1 MKIIASLPLKAAY
14 KELGPKFES
23 AHGAKASAEWVGIN
37 DIRKRML
44 AGEQADAVIGSA
56 ALIDELIAA
65 GAVQAGSR
73 VDLVKSGAGV
83 AVKKGAPRPDI
94 ATTESLYRA
103 VRAAKSIVYSSG
115 PSGVYL
121 GELFRKNGLAAE
133 LKDRWRQAPP
143 GTFVGELVARGEAEL
158 CFQQMSEL
166 LQVEGIDVVGPLP
179 ADIQVI
185 TIFSGGIP
193 AKSADAKGARAL
205 FDFLRSDAA
214 QPVMRRWG
222 MERP

>member
-14 KELGPKFES
+14 KDLGPKFEN
-23 AHGAKASAEWVGIN
+23 AHGTRASAEWVGIN
-37 DIRKRML
+37 DIRKRLL

-56 ALIDELIAA
+56 ALIDELISA
-65 GAVQAGSR
+65 GVVQAGSR

-94 ATTESLYRA
+94 GSTEFLYRA
-103 VRAAKSIVYSSG
+103 LRAAKSIVYSSG

-121 GELFRKNGLAAE
+121 GELFKKNGLASE

-143 GTFVGELVARGEAEL
+143 GTFVGELVARGEAEI

-185 TIFSGGIP
+185 TIFSGGVP
-193 AKSADAKGARAL
+193 ARSSDPKGARAL
-205 FDFLRSDAA
+205 FEFLRSEAA